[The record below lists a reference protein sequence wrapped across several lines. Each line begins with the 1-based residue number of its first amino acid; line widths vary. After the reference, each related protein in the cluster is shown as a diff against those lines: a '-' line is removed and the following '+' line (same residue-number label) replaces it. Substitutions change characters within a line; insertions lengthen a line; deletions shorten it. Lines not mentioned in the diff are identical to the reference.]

1 MNGVQDFSV
10 RAAELWRDIVNF
22 ALDTPED
29 RLEQLATTLAGAWTE
44 SKASLLR
51 KLKAVRTAAASGL
64 DRQGICKLGQSEALS
79 LHARANRKNRE
90 KMRVV
95 SFRVPAS
102 LAEAFVSED
111 ASPDAEEALV
121 SRLARVCELRTSE
134 DLLEFLLS
142 VFADIS
148 DKDLKNLAGVNDLK
162 KRRS

>member
-64 DRQGICKLGQSEALS
+64 DRQGICKLGQPEEPRKD
-79 LHARANRKNRE
+79 ARRLLPRAGEPSRSVCERG
-90 KMRVV
+90 
-95 SFRVPAS
+95 
-102 LAEAFVSED
+102 
-111 ASPDAEEALV
+111 
-121 SRLARVCELRTSE
+121 RLAGRRRGPS
-134 DLLEFLLS
+134 
-142 VFADIS
+142 
-148 DKDLKNLAGVNDLK
+148 LKTCPCL
-162 KRRS
+162 